1 MTEKQ
6 KKILQQKAGIKV
18 IETKRKPKET
28 IAEICNKMIVTRVS
42 LSEVLDR

>member
-6 KKILQQKAGIKV
+6 KQVLQQKPGIKV
-18 IETKRKPKET
+18 IESKQKPKET
-28 IAEICNKMIVTRVS
+28 IAEICSKMPVTRVS